1 MPDGITESLERMLAL
16 KRCMCESN
24 SRNYIKKSY
33 TQKKSDAANVIFA
46 VVEARA
52 MATINII
59 GEKTIAKIQK
69 PIPRFFFSESVASL
83 FCVSVFESV
92 GVPL

>member
-1 MPDGITESLERMLAL
+1 
-16 KRCMCESN
+16 
-24 SRNYIKKSY
+24 
-33 TQKKSDAANVIFA
+33 
-46 VVEARA
+46 
-52 MATINII
+52 MATINMI